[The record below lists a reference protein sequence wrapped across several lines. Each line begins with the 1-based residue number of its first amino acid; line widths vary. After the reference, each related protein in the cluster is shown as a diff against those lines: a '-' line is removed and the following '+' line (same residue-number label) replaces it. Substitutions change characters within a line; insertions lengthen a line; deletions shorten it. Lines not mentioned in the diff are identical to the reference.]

1 MRLANRVLAALLSLA
16 LVVVSVLLI
25 AEVIADRT
33 SHRAAIV
40 HWRPAYN
47 WAQHTT
53 WNAGSIRVICGI
65 LILAG
70 LVLLTAELK
79 PARVSRLTADPGE
92 AGADAIDTAYTR
104 RGLAA
109 AIRSAVTAVDGVRS
123 TAVKIRR
130 RKIRIAATASA
141 QDRAA
146 ARSLHDPIADA
157 ARERLTALRLRRPP
171 SVSVRVSPR
180 SR

>member
-16 LVVVSVLLI
+16 LIVVSVLLI

-33 SHRAAIV
+33 SHHPAVV
-40 HWRPAYN
+40 HWRSAYN
-47 WAQHTT
+47 WAEHTT

-70 LVLLTAELK
+70 LILLIAELK
-79 PARVSRLTADPGE
+79 PARVSRLAADSAE
-92 AGADAIDTAYTR
+92 AGAGAIDTAYTR

-123 TAVKIRR
+123 TSVKVKR
-130 RKIRIAATASA
+130 RKVKVAATASA
-141 QDRAA
+141 HDRTA
-146 ARSLHDPIADA
+146 ARSLRDPITDA
-157 ARERLTALRLRRPP
+157 VRQRLSALKLRRTL
-171 SVSVRVSPR
+171 SVSVRVAPR
-180 SR
+180 SH

>member
-16 LVVVSVLLI
+16 LIVVSVLLI

-33 SHRAAIV
+33 SHHPAVV
-40 HWRPAYN
+40 HWRSAYN
-47 WAQHTT
+47 WASTPPGT
-53 WNAGSIRVICGI
+53 AGSIRVICGI
-65 LILAG
+65 LIVAG
-70 LVLLTAELK
+70 LVLLIAELK
-79 PARVSRLTADPGE
+79 PARVSRLPADPSE
-92 AGADAIDTAYTR
+92 AGTDAIDTAYTR

-123 TAVKIRR
+123 TAVKVRR
-130 RKIRIAATASA
+130 RKVRIAAVASA

-157 ARERLTALRLRRPP
+157 ARQRLTALKLRRTPA
-171 SVSVRVSPR
+171 VAVRVSPR